1 MYAFTHGQ
9 TLCLVYEDFYLAIG
23 FTFYEYIKIKSFV
36 ILYATLYIDI
46 MDRRKIIFLLA
57 AASIFIVAVLMH
69 FAGSRSRASTPGEKT
84 AKNESLIRSQEVHL
98 YFGDPGN
105 SFLNA
110 ETRRLIHSSDPAES
124 GENIL
129 KMLIQGPGPGLMRT
143 IPPETRVTALYI
155 TEDATAYVDLSKE
168 VSDNHPGGVITELLT
183 IYSIVNSLVLN
194 IPEIKKVKILI
205 AGREA
210 VTLAGHVGL
219 RPCFKADMLLIR

>member
-1 MYAFTHGQ
+1 
-9 TLCLVYEDFYLAIG
+9 
-23 FTFYEYIKIKSFV
+23 
-36 ILYATLYIDI
+36 
-46 MDRRKIIFLLA
+46 MDRRKIIFSGA
-57 AASIFIVAVLMH
+57 AAAIFVVAVLIMH

-84 AKNESLIRSQEVHL
+84 AKNESLIQSQEVHL
-98 YFGDPGN
+98 YFGDPGS
-105 SFLNA
+105 SFLSA
-110 ETRRLIHSSDPAES
+110 ENRRLIYSSDPAES

-155 TEDATAYVDLSKE
+155 TDDATAYVDLSKE

-210 VTLAGHVGL
+210 ITLAGHVSL
-219 RPCFKADMLLIR
+219 RPYFKADMLLIR